1 MERGEVT
8 PAAVV
13 VAARSG
19 SLAAEAVCGALG
31 QQGPLRNPSVA
42 PHTLQL
48 AIRAPWPQSP
58 SQTRSS
64 SMTHDPFD
72 KCPLCSSQL

>member
-8 PAAVV
+8 PAVVV

-48 AIRAPWPQSP
+48 CYQGPMATEPKPD
-58 SQTRSS
+58 SQQFYDPRS
-64 SMTHDPFD
+64 F
-72 KCPLCSSQL
+72 

>member
-42 PHTLQL
+42 LHTLQL
-48 AIRAPWPQSP
+48 CCQGPMATEPKPD
-58 SQTRSS
+58 SQQFYDPRS
-64 SMTHDPFD
+64 F
-72 KCPLCSSQL
+72 